1 MLHQMSIS
9 IAVDWEA
16 SAQYAYLTF
25 SLSLLCSPILQL
37 PIIPIGTALSFLL
50 LFVLYAAF
58 VTDLHRQC
66 SAPLHGFA
74 IISLLL
80 FLYAPNHRTVK
91 YHLFAYSRERDGPTR
106 PRGVRVYDQIFQTV
120 CILYIYCKC
129 HLLVYYCCL
138 ASWPLTISI
147 DWETLPHK
155 PRALSLSFCMSSSS
169 WDDAHPNLRRGQ
181 NDCAH

>member
-1 MLHQMSIS
+1 MHIS
-9 IAVDWEA
+9 H
-16 SAQYAYLTF
+16 
-25 SLSLLCSPILQL
+25 SLSLLCSRILQL

-120 CILYIYCKC
+120 CILYIYCKY
-129 HLLVYYCCL
+129 HLLVYFLLRFL
-138 ASWPLTISI
+138 ATDNINRLGDSTSRIS
-147 DWETLPHK
+147 HS
-155 PRALSLSFCMSSSS
+155 LSLCS
-169 WDDAHPNLRRGQ
+169 
-181 NDCAH
+181 CAPPVRLVSMVLPLLSGPPMLG